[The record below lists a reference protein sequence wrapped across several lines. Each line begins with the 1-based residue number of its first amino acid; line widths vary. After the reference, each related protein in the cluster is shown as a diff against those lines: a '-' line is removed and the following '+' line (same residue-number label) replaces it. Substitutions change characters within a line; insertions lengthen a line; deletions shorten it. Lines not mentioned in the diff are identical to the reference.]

1 MRILD
6 TSAINKYDLRRRLV
20 KVISCCHGLVSLSLG
35 HNPASVETD
44 FFQHLIR
51 RCPQLETLQF
61 PDIEK
66 CIFMQEWDFASL
78 KRLRSIE
85 LIAAPIEAS
94 SIINVSKGIETVGLH
109 RIALDNLC
117 LENLLRTHPYIKTL
131 SIVSCKNIT
140 ELSSLGYAE
149 ALKIF
154 MISGLTV
161 TDATVQPLFG
171 FNHSLIR
178 CSFQGTSITD
188 LTLQAISNSNLV
200 IEELDLSKCSYISAE
215 AIAKLASS
223 KNYPKRIDVTGCIQ
237 IPTPL
242 TNTEANDSLKT
253 SRIFKRYTSLFL
265 KKA

>member
-35 HNPASVETD
+35 HNPASVELD
-44 FFQHLIR
+44 FFQRLIR
-51 RCPQLETLQF
+51 HCPQLEILQF

-94 SIINVSKGIETVGLH
+94 TIVNVSKGIETVGLY
-109 RIALDNLC
+109 RLSLDNLC
-117 LENLLRTHPYIKTL
+117 LENLLRTHPYIKNL
-131 SIVSCKNIT
+131 DIVSCKNIT

-149 ALKIF
+149 ALKTF
-154 MISGLTV
+154 KISGLTV
-161 TDATVQPLFG
+161 TDTTVHHLFG
-171 FNHSLIR
+171 FSHSLAR

-188 LTLQAISNSNLV
+188 ATLQAISNSNLL
-200 IEELDLSKCSYISAE
+200 IEELNLSKCSYISAE
-215 AIAKLASS
+215 GIAKLASA
-223 KNYPKRIDVTGCIQ
+223 KNFPRRIDVTGCTQ
-237 IPTPL
+237 IPTSL
-242 TNTEANDSLKT
+242 TNTQANDWSKT
-253 SRIFKRYTSLFL
+253 SQIFKRHTSQFF
-265 KKA
+265 KET